1 MVLWGSLIKHSA
13 GGKTNRLEMVL
24 PDHGFALKKVT
35 ELLTSSGG
43 MVKRISDIKVV
54 GHRVV
59 HGGDK
64 FSTPAIVDA
73 ATEAE
78 IEKCVTLAP
87 LHNPANLSGIRAAR
101 ESFPS
106 AQQVAVFDTAFHA
119 TMPPDAYRYAI
130 PKELYEKHHI
140 RRYGFHGTSYKY
152 VSGAA
157 AEALGQPLE
166 DLNMIICH
174 LGNGASMACLQK
186 GKVVDTTMGLTP
198 LEGLVMG
205 TRSGDLDPGAYTHLC
220 NQLGMTPKDV
230 DTLLNKKSGLLG
242 ISGKSDMREN
252 IEMAAKGDADAALA
266 RQLTVQRLRKYV
278 GSFLV
283 RLNGDLDALVFTAGV
298 GENDRGLREMV
309 CEGLVPLG
317 IDIDPAKNQ
326 QIQGKLAEVQS
337 NESRAKI
344 MVVPTNEELSIA
356 SQSLELCKLLS
367 PSAGKALP
375 GQSSELKIQDVIT
388 PKQFTYNMFSIARA
402 NPQHIVLPEGSDPRI
417 IRAAAE
423 VLERGLAKL
432 TILGNPQKVAELA
445 KKEGVSIAGANVI
458 DQATAPI
465 DAMVDSLLDARKHSQ
480 REILNPEKATALL
493 RDQSNPQ
500 WFGTMM
506 MH

>member
-13 GGKTNRLEMVL
+13 GGKTDKLEMAL
-24 PDHGFALKKVT
+24 PDHSFSMKKVT
-35 ELLTSSGG
+35 ELLIGAGG
-43 MVKRISDIKVV
+43 MVKQISDIKVV

-101 ESFPS
+101 DSFPS

-157 AEALGQPLE
+157 AEMMGQPLE
-166 DLNMIICH
+166 NLNMIICH
-174 LGNGASMACLQK
+174 LGNGASMACLQN

-252 IEMAAKGDADAALA
+252 IEMAAKGDADALLA
-266 RQLTVQRLRKYV
+266 RQIYVQRLRKYL

-298 GENDRGLREMV
+298 GENDRGLRELV
-309 CEGLVPLG
+309 CAGLQSFGLDMDV
-317 IDIDPAKNQ
+317 AKNQ

-337 NESRAKI
+337 VESRVKI

-356 SQSLELCKLLS
+356 TQSLELCKLMS
-367 PSAGKALP
+367 P
-375 GQSSELKIQDVIT
+375 
-388 PKQFTYNMFSIARA
+388 
-402 NPQHIVLPEGSDPRI
+402 
-417 IRAAAE
+417 
-423 VLERGLAKL
+423 
-432 TILGNPQKVAELA
+432 
-445 KKEGVSIAGANVI
+445 
-458 DQATAPI
+458 
-465 DAMVDSLLDARKHSQ
+465 
-480 REILNPEKATALL
+480 TALKPAGP
-493 RDQSNPQ
+493 QS
-500 WFGTMM
+500 GGIKIKDVVSAK
-506 MH
+506 

>member
-13 GGKTNRLEMVL
+13 GGKTDKMPMALA
-24 PDHGFALKKVT
+24 DHVFAMKKVT
-35 ELLTSSGG
+35 EILSGPG
-43 MVKRISDIKVV
+43 GLVKDMADIKVV

-64 FSTPAIVDA
+64 FSTPAIIDA

-220 NQLGMTPKDV
+220 SQLGMTPKEV

-242 ISGKSDMREN
+242 ISGKSEMREN
-252 IEMAAKGDADAALA
+252 IENAAKGDADAALA

-309 CEGLVPLG
+309 CAGLLPLG
-317 IDIDPAKNQ
+317 IDIDVAKNQ

-337 NESRAKI
+337 KESRVKI

-356 SQSLELCKLLS
+356 TQSLELCKLMS
-367 PSAGKALP
+367 P
-375 GQSSELKIQDVIT
+375 
-388 PKQFTYNMFSIARA
+388 
-402 NPQHIVLPEGSDPRI
+402 
-417 IRAAAE
+417 
-423 VLERGLAKL
+423 
-432 TILGNPQKVAELA
+432 
-445 KKEGVSIAGANVI
+445 
-458 DQATAPI
+458 
-465 DAMVDSLLDARKHSQ
+465 
-480 REILNPEKATALL
+480 TALKPAGP
-493 RDQSNPQ
+493 QS
-500 WFGTMM
+500 GGIKIKDVVSAK
-506 MH
+506 